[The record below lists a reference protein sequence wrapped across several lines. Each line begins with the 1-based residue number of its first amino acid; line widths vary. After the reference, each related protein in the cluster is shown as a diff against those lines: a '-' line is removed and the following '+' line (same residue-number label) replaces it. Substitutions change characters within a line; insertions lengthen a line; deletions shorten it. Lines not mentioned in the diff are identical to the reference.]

1 MSPVAGY
8 LSNEKHLFEYLGLE
22 IYLSTRDQQPLVIY
36 GRSEDQLSTVVINFE
51 DGVYKGIELQHVPDF
66 QELSPKDKEKLL
78 EIIDYNLPDIIKFWI
93 DVFVYNKKVPFEKVL
108 KPIQTTQSSQTR

>member
-36 GRSEDQLSTVVINFE
+36 GRSEDQLSTVVIHFE
-51 DGVYKGIELQHVPDF
+51 DGVYYVTIDSPAIRS
-66 QELSPKDKEKLL
+66 ELSFMRSELVKRLNEVCGNDNKVKE
-78 EIIDYNLPDIIKFWI
+78 I
-93 DVFVYNKKVPFEKVL
+93 VF
-108 KPIQTTQSSQTR
+108 R

>member
-36 GRSEDQLSTVVINFE
+36 GRSEDQLSKVVIHFE
-51 DGVYKGIELQHVPDF
+51 DGLYTGIELQHVPDF

-78 EIIDYNLPDIIKFWI
+78 AIIDYNLPDIIKFWI

-108 KPIQTTQSSQTR
+108 KPIQTTPINKSN